1 MQKKI
6 LTILVV
12 LVLLVAAF
20 FLYRHFHQKNLGVSP
35 PNPYEN
41 SEITVEVFKE
51 GNGFGYDIL
60 IDGQIYV
67 HQPTIPAIG
76 GNQTFKSSSDAQRA
90 ADLVISKIRQ
100 GILPP
105 TVSIEELQTIGVI
118 K

>member
-1 MQKKI
+1 MQKNI
-6 LTILVV
+6 LIIASV
-12 LVLLVAAF
+12 LVLSIIVF
-20 FLYRHFHQKNLGVSP
+20 FIFGNYKNTKTLL
-35 PNPYEN
+35 NPYAD
-41 SEITVEVFKE
+41 SEITAKIFKE

-60 IDGQIYV
+60 IDDALYV

>member
-20 FLYRHFHQKNLGVSP
+20 FLYRHFYREKP
-35 PNPYEN
+35 APNPYEN
-41 SEITVEVFKE
+41 SEITAEVFKE

-67 HQPTIPAIG
+67 HQPTIPAVG
-76 GNQTFKSSSDAQRA
+76 GNQTFKSESDAQKA
-90 ADLVISKIRQ
+90 AEIVISKIRQ

-105 TVSIEELQTIGVI
+105 TVTVEELQATGVI
-118 K
+118 